1 MAEHAMAAAHARTR
15 SRPSEPGRHR
25 RFRRGVRGS
34 ASVELAIG
42 VFVLISIAMLAFDL
56 YSLVKADAAG
66 ARLAVTMAN
75 YASFETAPDGDELE
89 ALGSYLR
96 EHDLGIPAALVYVIS
111 TVHQPPGGDP
121 AVVLWDDDSIRLG
134 DDEATASLAE
144 ECRRRAGEAWRDKL
158 VDEGP
163 QRFAL
168 NADEVIW
175 VVEVCARLLRQ
186 GTFTSRFIAGDIYH
200 LHAAPARDMTRTPE
214 RPTRVSGRKRRR
226 DHRPPERRPEAR
238 RGGRRHGGPPMHRNR
253 ERGKTLPADATAP
266 ARLAGNPSTIHRS
279 N

>member
-1 MAEHAMAAAHARTR
+1 MASEHPRTPSR
-15 SRPSEPGRHR
+15 SSVPGRHR

-42 VFVLISIAMLAFDL
+42 VFVLIPIAMLAFDL
-56 YSLVKADAAG
+56 YSLVKADSAS
-66 ARLAVTMAN
+66 ARLAVAMAN

-111 TVHQPPGGDP
+111 IVHQPPGDDP
-121 AVVLWDDDSIRLG
+121 SVVLWDDDSIRLG
-134 DDEATASLAE
+134 DATVTESLAQ
-144 ECRRRAGEAWRDKL
+144 ECRRRAGDAWRDKL
-158 VDEGP
+158 VGDGP

-168 NADEVIW
+168 SAGEVIW

-186 GTFTSRFIAGDIYH
+186 GMFTSRFVAGDIYH
-200 LHAAPARDMTRTPE
+200 LHAAPARDMTRTPQ
-214 RPTRVSGRKRRR
+214 RPARMGGRRRRR
-226 DHRPPERRPEAR
+226 DHRPPGWRPEAR
-238 RGGRRHGGPPMHRNR
+238 RGGRRHGRPPMYRNR
-253 ERGKTLPADATAP
+253 ERGKTLPANATAP
-266 ARLAGNPSTIHRS
+266 ARLAGILSTIHRS